1 MKKITTV
8 FIVCSLLF
16 IIGIV
21 LLFPESFICEGYRFE
36 CRDQYDE
43 YRLYAG
49 LLTIIAPIVFF
60 AYILIH
66 LYQTQRIVFNSW
78 LRFAKYYLP
87 IAAVLIILMP
97 AVDSTIGG
105 FDKEFMTWLLAGV
118 FFAASLGVIFFKRNS
133 SRSLISK

>member
-1 MKKITTV
+1 MKKIATV
-8 FIVCSLLF
+8 FIVCLLLF
-16 IIGIV
+16 IIGMV

-36 CRDQYDE
+36 CRDQYDD

-78 LRFAKYYLP
+78 LRFSKYYLP
-87 IAAVLIILMP
+87 IAALLIVFSP
-97 AVDSTIGG
+97 TTAVGIGG
-105 FDKEFMTWLLAGV
+105 FDKELVTWWLAGI
-118 FFAASLGVIFFKRNS
+118 FFVVSLGIVLFRRGK
-133 SRSLISK
+133 